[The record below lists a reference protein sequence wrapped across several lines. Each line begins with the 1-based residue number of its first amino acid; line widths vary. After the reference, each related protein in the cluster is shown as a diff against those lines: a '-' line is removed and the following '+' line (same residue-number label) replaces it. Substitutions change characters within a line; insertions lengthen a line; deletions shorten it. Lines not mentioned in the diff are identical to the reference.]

1 MEDRENPDL
10 RGRLRQ
16 LAQPLVD
23 TLDSRLRAQV
33 DARVD
38 EILRD
43 RLAVIERAV
52 ADLDRAVRELQAR
65 LDG

>member
-1 MEDRENPDL
+1 MDERENPDL

-52 ADLDRAVRELQAR
+52 ADLDRAVREILAR
-65 LDG
+65 LGD

>member
-1 MEDRENPDL
+1 MEERENPDL

-65 LDG
+65 IEG